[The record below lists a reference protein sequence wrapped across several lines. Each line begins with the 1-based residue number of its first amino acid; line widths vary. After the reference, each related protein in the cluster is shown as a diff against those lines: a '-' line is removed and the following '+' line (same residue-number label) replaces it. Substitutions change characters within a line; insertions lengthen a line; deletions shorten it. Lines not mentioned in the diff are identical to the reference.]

1 MQQLLIQLHP
11 ASSTYQPLNGALS
24 TLSSTF
30 GNITIQSG
38 IVNFANYGMGMISWS
53 LDTNTYLTEI
63 SASTTYAP
71 IVPAVQTG
79 FRNAIINGG
88 MDIWQRGTSITP
100 TNGGYN
106 ADRWLTWLDG
116 SGSTRLITQQS
127 FTPGAGEI
135 SGYEPKY
142 FLRYNQSVAGS
153 GATYNYLL
161 QKIEDVRTFAGQT
174 ISISFW
180 AKTAAN
186 TTIPGILIGQAYGSG
201 GSPSSFQYTTVA
213 TSVAVTTSWT
223 KFTYTVT
230 VPSLSGKTLGT
241 NPDSSLHIFFSL
253 PINATFTFDVWGV
266 QVEAG
271 SVATP
276 FEQRPIGTELSLCQ
290 RYYWRKTAEGAAFGS
305 GVCTTGTS
313 SFIEFYFPVQM
324 RTIPTMAISSGNL
337 VLTDSV
343 TYNLGSVSIAS
354 QIYNSTTTGRI
365 TFSHAGTGTAFRPH
379 VLAANTTTSAAWVDA
394 SAEL

>member
-1 MQQLLIQLHP
+1 MAKRSKVYTGSEWVDL
-11 ASSTYQPLNGALS
+11 ASSATDLS
-24 TLSSTF
+24 
-30 GNITIQSG
+30 NY
-38 IVNFANYGMGMISWS
+38 ANLTTTPIS
-53 LDTNTYLTEI
+53 
-63 SASTTYAP
+63 
-71 IVPAVQTG
+71 G

-88 MDIWQRGTSITP
+88 FDVWQRGTTITP

-116 SGSTRLITQQS
+116 SGSTRSITQQS
-127 FTPGAGEI
+127 FTPGANAI

-174 ISISFW
+174 VAISFW

-266 QVEAG
+266 QVEKG
-271 SVATP
+271 SITTP
-276 FEQRPIGTELSLCQ
+276 FEQRPIGTELSLCH
-290 RYYWRKTAEGAAFGS
+290 RYYWRRTAAGAASAGTVFGS
-305 GVCTTGTS
+305 GTCSATTQ
-313 SFIEFYFPVQM
+313 SFIEFYFPTEM
-324 RTIPTMAISSGNL
+324 RVVPTLSISSGNL

-343 TYNLGSVSIAS
+343 NYNLGSVTIAS
-354 QIYNSTTTGRI
+354 QIYNSTTTARI
-365 TFSHAGTGTAFRPH
+365 TFSHAGTGTVHRPH
-379 VLAANTTTSAAWVDA
+379 VLAASVATSAAWVDA
-394 SAEL
+394 TAEL

>member
-1 MQQLLIQLHP
+1 MAKKARIWDGSQWVDI
-11 ASSTYQPLNGALS
+11 ASAVTDLTQY
-24 TLSSTF
+24 
-30 GNITIQSG
+30 
-38 IVNFANYGMGMISWS
+38 ANLTTTPIS
-53 LDTNTYLTEI
+53 
-63 SASTTYAP
+63 
-71 IVPAVQTG
+71 G

-127 FTPGAGEI
+127 FTPGAGAI

-161 QKIEDVRTFAGQT
+161 QKIEDVRTFAGQN
-174 ISISFW
+174 IVISFW
-180 AKTAAN
+180 AKTSAN

-223 KFTYTVT
+223 KFTYTIS

-241 NPDSSLHIFFSL
+241 NPDSSLHVFFSL

-266 QVEAG
+266 QVEPG
-271 SVATP
+271 TIATP
-276 FEQRPIGTELSLCQ
+276 FEQRPIGTELSLCH
-290 RYYWRKTAEGAAFGS
+290 RYYWRRTAAGAASAGAAFGS
-305 GVCTTGTS
+305 GVCTTATA
-313 SFIEFYFPVQM
+313 SFIEIYFPTEM
-324 RTIPTMAISSGNL
+324 RAIPTVSLSSGNL
-337 VLTDSV
+337 VITDSV
-343 TYNLGSVSIAS
+343 NYNLGSIGIITQS
-354 QIYNSTTTGRI
+354 YNSTTVARVN
-365 TFSHAGTGTAFRPH
+365 FSHAGTGTVHRPH
-379 VLAANTTTSAAWVDA
+379 VLAASVATSAAWLDA
-394 SAEL
+394 TAEL

>member
-1 MQQLLIQLHP
+1 MGKRTYTYDGSNWVGL
-11 ASSTYQPLNGALS
+11 ASPSVDVSNY
-24 TLSSTF
+24 
-30 GNITIQSG
+30 
-38 IVNFANYGMGMISWS
+38 ANMATTQIS
-53 LDTNTYLTEI
+53 
-63 SASTTYAP
+63 
-71 IVPAVQTG
+71 G

-161 QKIEDVRTFAGQT
+161 QKIEDVRTFAGQN
-174 ISISFW
+174 IVISFW
-180 AKTAAN
+180 AKTSAN

-223 KFTYTVT
+223 KFTYTIS

-241 NPDSSLHIFFSL
+241 NLDSSLHVFFSL

-266 QVEAG
+266 QVEPG
-271 SVATP
+271 TIATP
-276 FEQRPIGTELSLCQ
+276 FEQRPIGIEISLCQ
-290 RYYWRKTAEGAAFGS
+290 RYF
-305 GVCTTGTS
+305 CS
-313 SFIEFYFPVQM
+313 SFPIGTAPTTPALTGSSGGNDLTNYSPTVGNSYSTFKPFPVPM
-324 RTIPTMAISSGNL
+324 RSSPT
-337 VLTDSV
+337 LT
-343 TYNLGSVSIAS
+343 
-354 QIYNSTTTGRI
+354 IYNSEI
-365 TFSHAGTGTAFRPH
+365 TAIGSWSFYNSSSKNGDFAITSASSNSRGFLIYQAGTHTVSNGGWA
-379 VLAANTTTSAAWVDA
+379 A